1 MKRRSLFNMY
11 FTTTISVALVLFLV
25 GLECLVL
32 LSAHELMRH
41 VKESMVLSVV
51 MQEDAN
57 ADDIARM
64 ERLLN
69 AVPYCLDYQYISR
82 EQALNF
88 T

>member
-1 MKRRSLFNMY
+1 MKSRSLFNMY

-64 ERLLN
+64 ERWLN
-69 AVPYCLDYQYISR
+69 AVPYCLD
-82 EQALNF
+82 
-88 T
+88 